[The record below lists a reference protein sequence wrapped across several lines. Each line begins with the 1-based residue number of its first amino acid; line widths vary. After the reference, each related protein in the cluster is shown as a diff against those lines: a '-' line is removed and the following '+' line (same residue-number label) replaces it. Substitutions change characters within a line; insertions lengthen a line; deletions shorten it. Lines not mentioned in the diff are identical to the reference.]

1 MLVVVSSYSFGL
13 FSPLDSALFLICM
26 SGQYSAEDL
35 RSFGRHPV
43 LSLCVALSSQYS
55 VLYTTLQAPLPKPRK
70 TSELCWFPLLWP
82 GIQTL
87 FRQKLMAVVSSS
99 LSVSAKSKF
108 LSYLARSRSLHF
120 FLNCLFI
127 YVTVAGDSVVC
138 AEIRAFRVRK
148 IKETIFSSSS
158 QLLDNS
164 SISINMKIN
173 KCSMQVSIKDKK
185 IIAFLSNSSSL
196 ILIVTCLLQ
205 WIIL

>member
-1 MLVVVSSYSFGL
+1 
-13 FSPLDSALFLICM
+13 
-26 SGQYSAEDL
+26 
-35 RSFGRHPV
+35 
-43 LSLCVALSSQYS
+43 
-55 VLYTTLQAPLPKPRK
+55 
-70 TSELCWFPLLWP
+70 
-82 GIQTL
+82 
-87 FRQKLMAVVSSS
+87 MAVVSSY